1 MVATP
6 EPSSELASSSTEVLE
21 RPLSAADFRVV
32 EGEGD
37 KQEML
42 RNQDIKG
49 LHYSAFHY
57 IPQCD
62 SMNPELVL
70 QG

>member
-42 RNQDIKG
+42 RNRDMKG
-49 LHYSAFHY
+49 LHYSAL
-57 IPQCD
+57 PQCD